1 MSLRNVMYWFNQVP
15 LVPRYV
21 GRGANRREVPYNGP
35 RQAAILLKNGSLVRI
50 DFTVRSDR
58 ERAAATFNEYM
69 GHVTLVPATGR
80 WDGEGPN
87 PAQRDWTVRVSNY
100 DTAEEAATAL
110 RLKINQ
116 AARAEE
122 SIQADPVAHLER
134 ELKSHD
140 WTAAYSDAP
149 GVCAAADRHWSFIQT
164 LRAKV
169 APEVYAALVAKYNPW
184 VNGLVQETPSPE

>member
-1 MSLRNVMYWFNQVP
+1 MSLRNVMYWFNHVP

-21 GRGANRREVPYNGP
+21 GRGANRKEVPYNGP
-35 RQAAILLKNGSLVRI
+35 RQAAILLRDGSLVRI

-58 ERAAATFNEYM
+58 ERASATFDQYV

-80 WDGEGPN
+80 WEGEGPN
-87 PAQRDWTVRVSNY
+87 PAMPEWTVRVSNY

-116 AARAEE
+116 EKATEE
-122 SIQADPVAHLER
+122 ALQANPAAHLER

-140 WTAAYSDAP
+140 WTAAYSDSP
-149 GVCAAADRHWSFIQT
+149 GVSAAADRHWSFIQI
-164 LRAKV
+164 LRPKV
-169 APEVYAALVAKYNPW
+169 SSEVYDALVMKYNPW
-184 VNGLVQETPSPE
+184 VQATS